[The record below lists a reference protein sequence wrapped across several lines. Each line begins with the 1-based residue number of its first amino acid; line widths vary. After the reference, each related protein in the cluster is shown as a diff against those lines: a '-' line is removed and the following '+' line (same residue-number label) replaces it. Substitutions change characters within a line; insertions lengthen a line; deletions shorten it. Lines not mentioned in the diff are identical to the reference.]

1 MSAVIEKLHS
11 ELDMLAKE
19 AKDEETKR
27 QIVMWKIRLQ
37 RGSLKGKIRPGP
49 LTYEERERALLRLY
63 KRKGWDTSL
72 IEESIKER
80 KQKSLK

>member
-11 ELDMLAKE
+11 ELDRLAKE
-19 AKDEETKR
+19 AKDEKTLKE
-27 QIVMWKIRLQ
+27 IVDLRVMLQ
-37 RGSLKGKIRPGP
+37 RGSMKGKIKPGP
-49 LTYEERERALLRLY
+49 LSYEERERALLRLY

-80 KQKSLK
+80 KQKGLK